1 MIIWPLF
8 NDLPYLTEMAGRKII
23 RKIATLLYS
32 IKYVQLVL
40 RTLICRMYISLQNF
54 NKMYK
59 KQEKKQMYK
68 TNKQIRPTEFV
79 SQIAQ
84 QYSISKTF
92 ASITIQ
98 THL

>member
-1 MIIWPLF
+1 MAIVY

-32 IKYVQLVL
+32 IKNVQLVL

-59 KQEKKQMYK
+59 KQEKKQMYNVL
-68 TNKQIRPTEFV
+68 NKQANRTDRICIKDCTAIFN
-79 SQIAQ
+79 
-84 QYSISKTF
+84 F
-92 ASITIQ
+92 
-98 THL
+98 